1 MPHFWFPSLVDP
13 EKFVELIR
21 RDYKGAVLCPFPW
34 CEDELQLKLSNIF
47 TRLQI
52 VNRRKERSKLTD
64 DTVNMT
70 DVFKPHPEC
79 DSPRVVL
86 IEGNPGMGKT
96 AYCQKVAYD
105 WSVGKIPPDAS
116 FPEVKILLLLKC
128 RDMHMKTANIEDAL
142 DDQLL
147 PQDAGKK
154 EKEDFFHFIRSN
166 QSRILLVLDG
176 LDELHDDLVKGFQ
189 ALIQGKVFPNMYL
202 MLTARHELG
211 MKVRR
216 YCDTLLEI
224 VGYSLVD
231 VIEYIRKYFAS
242 HENKSL
248 ADKMIFELTINKT
261 VRELMVNPLNSAL
274 LCLLYEET
282 RGVLPSKKNELYD
295 VLVSCALRRYFAHRG
310 ISLGDEDPVQRCA
323 TELNQLGKMAFEA
336 LLKNQLYF
344 SHDEVKSHSTED
356 FLQLPFLSREPSVSK
371 IRPTPC
377 YAFTHKTFQEYF
389 AAFYLVHQLLS
400 GNKEKER
407 LLDEISPF
415 DNWQVWEFLIPMV
428 SRKSGEAAEAVV
440 SRLCA
445 FDYHERFKYDNLD
458 FLEEYF
464 EKNYNRVKKFTKW
477 SKYENALSYVVRKT
491 LALIAKCEDGDNEL
505 KDYQKK
511 MVHVIARCFPLEKV
525 QLALR
530 SYNSNCNVC
539 SEYLKVKTVT
549 ELVLHH
555 QSDQLLLATIKHP
568 LLSKEKLVHLSLKN
582 ETSIFDAGPVFDPP
596 DMDQSLRK
604 ALLAELFQIGCFL
617 THVSLQS
624 TSIADEGAQVIA
636 EFLQA
641 NRSLRHLNLCAA
653 MIRDRGATELG
664 NALQSNCT
672 LTHLGLPRN
681 KISSVGAEAIA
692 TSLQFNSMLIY
703 LDLSQNAG
711 GNSIAMALA
720 QGLGSIRAL
729 KYLVVSNGCPS
740 PIDDYVFPT
749 GGSALARALQLNC
762 TLTDLDLELNAI
774 GASGAA
780 TFGEALQTNSTLIQL
795 NLRGNK
801 IGEKGAVALGK
812 AMQSNCTL
820 THLNLR
826 SNYINSNEGIAA
838 IARALQSS
846 CGRLTRLDLCQN
858 DITCSGATAIAEALH
873 TNSSLTHLY
882 LKWNEIKS
890 PGASAFA
897 KALEANRTLTH
908 LCLSWNDIGES
919 GARDLAHALKN
930 HNTTLVYLSLS
941 SKDSILRECFEQR
954 GESKCIVCFSLWSH
968 QGGRKAEL
976 VQLEDYY
983 F

>member
-1 MPHFWFPSLVDP
+1 MPHFCFPSLVDP

-34 CEDELQLKLSNIF
+34 CEDELQLNLSNIF

-96 AYCQKVAYD
+96 TYCQKVAYD
-105 WSVGKIPPDAS
+105 WSEGKIPPDAS

-128 RDMHMKTANIEDAL
+128 RDMHMKTANIEDAI

-176 LDELHDDLVKGFQ
+176 LDELRDDLVKGFQ

-224 VGYSLVD
+224 VGYSHVD
-231 VIEYIRKYFAS
+231 VIGYIRKYFTS

-248 ADKMIFELTINKT
+248 ADKMIFELVINKN
-261 VRELMVNPLNSAL
+261 VRELMVNPLNAAL

-295 VLVSCALRRYFAHRG
+295 VLVSCALRRYFANRG

-323 TELNQLGKMAFEA
+323 TQLNQLGKMAFEA

-445 FDYHERFKYDNLD
+445 FDYHERFKDENSD
-458 FLEEYF
+458 FFEEYF
-464 EKNYNRVKKFTKW
+464 EKNYNRVKKFTRW
-477 SKYENALSYVVRKT
+477 SKYEDKLSYVVRKT
-491 LALIAKCEDGDNEL
+491 LDLIAKCEDGDNEL

-511 MVHVIARCFPLEKV
+511 MVHVIARCFPLEKL

-530 SYNSNCNVC
+530 SYSNCNVC
-539 SEYLKVKTVT
+539 SEFLKVKTMT

-555 QSDQLLLATIKHP
+555 HSDQLLSATIKHP

-582 ETSIFDAGPVFDPP
+582 ETCKIDAGPVFDPP

-604 ALLAELFQIGCFL
+604 ALLAELFQTGCLL

-692 TSLQFNSMLIY
+692 TSLQFNSVLIY

-740 PIDDYVFPT
+740 PFEDYVFPT

-780 TFGEALQTNSTLIQL
+780 TFGEALQTNSTLIRL

-801 IGEKGAVALGK
+801 VGEKGAVALGK

-826 SNYINSNEGIAA
+826 SNNINSNEGIAA

-858 DITCSGATAIAEALH
+858 NITCSGATAIAEALH

-908 LCLSWNDIGES
+908 LCLCWNDIGES

-954 GESKCIVCFSLWSH
+954 GESKCIVCFRLWSH
-968 QGGRKAEL
+968 QGVRRAEP